1 MPRTPDAV
9 TDAASA
15 AVRLVR
21 RRGALAAA
29 VTALGVGGALV
40 VMLFVQQ
47 AIAMIGLIGQ
57 QDSGL
62 EMVMWAGL
70 ASDVALT
77 IVPFTAGYFLALWL
91 VAPIAS
97 ALGVRHVIARAVLAT
112 GIAATAVFLVRAIV
126 GIVQSVT
133 VDRPIFSNSFPAV
146 DFVTS
151 IPAQLLSA
159 LQGSLFLF
167 FALLPLGILAAVF
180 LWLWRDTHPAEF
192 EVAGLIDV

>member
-9 TDAASA
+9 TDAATA

-40 VMLFVQQ
+40 AMLVVQQ
-47 AIAMIGLIGQ
+47 AITMIGLIGQ
-57 QDSGL
+57 QGSGIEVVL
-62 EMVMWAGL
+62 WGGL
-70 ASDVALT
+70 ASDLALT
-77 IVPFTAGYFLALWL
+77 ILPFTAAYFLALWL
-91 VAPIAS
+91 VAPIA
-97 ALGVRHVIARAVLAT
+97 AELGLRHVIARAVLAT

-126 GIVQSVT
+126 GIVRSLT
-133 VDRPIFSNSFPAV
+133 WDRPVFSNSFPEV
-146 DFVTS
+146 DVVTS
-151 IPAQLLSA
+151 IPGELLSA

-167 FALLPLGILAAVF
+167 FSLLPLGILAAVF
-180 LWLWRDTHPAEF
+180 LWLWRREHPAEF